1 MTFLDTTQFECR
13 NRECL
18 QKSSSPGEDLPLPPP
33 PPLNTTVSSTSS
45 GSDGPATSLGMISHK
60 KSVITV
66 SGHNHKFKNFTKK
79 I

>member
-45 GSDGPATSLGMISHK
+45 GSDGPATSLDDEDDS
-60 KSVITV
+60 TLDV
-66 SGHNHKFKNFTKK
+66 SPNEDYVESRV
-79 I
+79 